1 MSFVHL
7 HNHSDFSLL
16 DGAVSVDNLIKQAVE
31 FGQPGLALT
40 DHGNMFGALKFY
52 KACRKANL
60 NPIVGNEFY
69 VAGASRKEKTGTEGG
84 NKYYHLILLAK
95 NEQGYKNLI
104 KLTSLAYIEGF
115 YYKPRIDWELLK
127 DYHEGLICSTACIA
141 GEVPQYIMMDRLAD
155 AAAVAGRYKEL
166 FGADNYFL
174 EIQDHGMPEERL
186 VNKAMVPLA
195 KKMGLRLIATND
207 IHYLSKSDV
216 AAHDALLCVGTNRKV
231 SDPKRMRFPTPEF
244 YFKSSQEMA
253 DLFRE
258 VPEAISN
265 TLLVNEM
272 VNLKIPLP
280 GPLLPAYDI
289 PPSFTSTEDSQAEL
303 EVRRVEAYLATMD
316 DEAICKPDPRN
327 GKLPVCELAPQ
338 IRSAL
343 AARMAQ
349 PVTRFFIWQTYRG
362 LEGRYAERGEA
373 IKQRLDYELGTI
385 ILMDF
390 VGYFLIVQDF
400 IAWAKDRDI
409 PVGPGRGSGAGSLVA
424 YSLRITDIDP
434 LRYGLLFERLLNP
447 ERVSMPD
454 FDIDFCTDRRAE
466 VIDYVTQKYGSNRVG
481 QIITFGT
488 LKAKAVIKDVARAL
502 DLTIDESNMITKLI
516 PDDDLKINLTKA
528 FEQSAELRALEEN
541 PRYAELFAM
550 ARKLEN
556 KNRNTSLHAAGIVIG
571 KTDLMDYVPLFK
583 DSKTGTLATQFTM
596 DQLEEC
602 GLVKMDFL
610 GLKTLTLVRKSL
622 GLIRKRGIELKETDI
637 PDTDAKTFAL
647 LSEGKSASVFQFE
660 SDGMQGIL
668 RQAKPG
674 SIEDLIALNALYRP
688 GPMDNIP
695 QFIDSKWGR
704 TPIKYPA
711 PALEKYLKET
721 YGVIV
726 YQEQVMQVA
735 QEIAGYS
742 LGRADLLR
750 RAMGKKKLEVL
761 AEEEKPFIEGAIAR
775 GYTAAKAKEIFDIL
789 VPFAGYGFNK
799 SHAAAYSVLAY
810 QTAWLKANYPAE
822 FMAANLTNEISDAK
836 KLTKCI
842 AEVRSMNLPLR
853 APDINQSEAL
863 FTVVDGR
870 EIVYGLIGVK
880 GVGEGVVTELI
891 LERDRHGPFKD
902 FMDFLERVGVR
913 NMNKRVI
920 ETLVRAGCFD
930 SLGHRRSELVINLE
944 RAFDYAQKKVEAG
957 AYGQASLFGADSG
970 EEFPPFRYETCE
982 EWPRSEILS
991 IEKQLLGF
999 YFSGHPLDA
1008 FRSIYDRCCDVNF
1021 EHLERSSGERLYT
1034 LVGQLVEWREILSK
1048 KGKRMAFGKVEVY
1061 SGAIDIVVFAKTLEQ
1076 AASRFKVD
1084 DIVFLKGKI
1093 DLTRDPPSFKVEAFA
1108 DPLELKE
1115 KSYRDIHIVLR
1126 PVHSEDELEPLRDVL
1141 FSSSGQCG
1149 VVFHVPAAGRRAAPP
1164 ALEATTAGL
1173 ADVAAPDQ
1181 AGTELEPNLPGLE
1194 GRSGDEGALSNDSG
1208 LSGDN
1213 LPVRRVA
1220 RAPNQTLVR
1229 AHAQINCSPRDEV
1242 LERLR
1247 EVGVVEDLWLD

>member
-16 DGAVSVDNLIKQAVE
+16 DGAVSVENLVKQAVE
-31 FGQPGLALT
+31 YGQPGLALT

-52 KACRKANL
+52 KACKKAGI

-69 VAGASRKEKTGTEGG
+69 MAGSSRSEKTGTESG
-84 NKYYHLILLAK
+84 NKYYHLILLAQ
-95 NEQGYKNLI
+95 NETGYRNLI

-115 YYKPRIDWELLK
+115 YYKPRIDWELLQR
-127 DYHEGLICSTACIA
+127 YNEGLICSTACIA
-141 GEVPQYIMMDRLAD
+141 GEIPQLLMMGRPAE
-155 AAAVAGRYKEL
+155 ARQVAGRYSEL
-166 FGADNYFL
+166 FGKDRYFI
-174 EIQDHGMPEERL
+174 EIQDHGMPEERQ
-186 VNKAMVPLA
+186 VNRELIPLS
-195 KKMGLRLIATND
+195 KELDLRLIATND
-207 IHYLSKSDV
+207 IHYLAKDDV
-216 AAHDALLCVGTNRKV
+216 AAHDALLCVGTNRKI

-253 DLFRE
+253 HVFRE

-265 TLLVNEM
+265 TLLINEM
-272 VNLKIPLP
+272 VQLNIPLP
-280 GPLLPAYDI
+280 GPLLPVYDI
-289 PPSFTSTEDSQAEL
+289 PASFSSSQDTEAEA
-303 EVRRVEAYLATMD
+303 EVRRVRHYLDSMSD
-316 DEAICKPDPRN
+316 VDVCKPDPRN
-327 GKLPVCELAPQ
+327 GKLAVAELAPQ
-338 IRSAL
+338 IRSSL
-343 AARMAQ
+343 AERMAQ
-349 PVTRFFIWQTYRG
+349 PVTRYFIWQTYRG
-362 LEGRYAERGEA
+362 LEERYSDCTEE
-373 IKQRLDYELGTI
+373 IKLRLDYELGTI

-400 IAWAKDRDI
+400 IRWAKDRDI

-454 FDIDFCTDRRAE
+454 FDIDFCNERRAE
-466 VIDYVTQKYGSNRVG
+466 VIEYVTQKYGTNRVG

-488 LKAKAVIKDVARAL
+488 LKTKAVLKDVARAL
-502 DLTIDESNMITKLI
+502 DLTIEESNMITKLI
-516 PDDDLKINLTKA
+516 PDDDLKINLAKA
-528 FEQSAELRALEEN
+528 FEQEPKLRELEQN

-556 KNRNTSLHAAGIVIG
+556 KNRHTSLHAAGIVIG

-583 DSKTGTLATQFTM
+583 DAKTGIIATQFTM

-610 GLKTLTLVRKSL
+610 GLKTLTLIRKSL
-622 GLIRKRGIELKETDI
+622 GLIKKRGIELKETDI
-637 PDTDAKTFAL
+637 PDTDEKTFAL

-695 QFIDSKWGR
+695 QFVDSKWGR
-704 TPIKYPA
+704 TPISYPV
-711 PALEKYLKET
+711 PSLEKYLKET

-750 RAMGKKKLEVL
+750 RAMGKKKAEVL
-761 AEEEKPFIEGAIAR
+761 AEERKPFLEGAVAR
-775 GYTAAKAKEIFDIL
+775 GYDAAKANEIFDIL

-822 FMAANLTNEISDAK
+822 FMAANMTNEISDTK

-842 AEVRSMNLPLR
+842 AEARSMNIGML
-853 APDINQSEAL
+853 APDINKSEAL
-863 FTVVDGR
+863 FTVVDGQ
-870 EIVYGLIGVK
+870 IVYGLIGVK
-880 GVGEGVVTELI
+880 GVGEAVVHDI
-891 LERDRHGPFKD
+891 IGERDRSGPYKD

-913 NMNKRVI
+913 SMNKRVI

-930 SLGHRRSELVINLE
+930 SLGHRRAELVINLE
-944 RAFDYAQKKVEAG
+944 RACDYAQKKVEAG
-957 AYGQASLFGADSG
+957 AYGQASLFDAASE
-970 EEFPPFRYETCE
+970 EEFPAFRYEPSD
-982 EWPRSEILS
+982 EWPKAEILRV
-991 IEKQLLGF
+991 EKQLLGF
-999 YFSGHPLDA
+999 YFSGHPLDDYKQ
-1008 FRSIYDRCCDVNF
+1008 IYERCCDVNF
-1021 EHLERSSGERLYT
+1021 EHLERSSADRLYT
-1034 LVGQLVEWREILSK
+1034 LVGQLVEYRELLSK
-1048 KGKRMAFGKVEVY
+1048 AGKKMAFGKVEVY
-1061 SGAIDIVVFAKTLEQ
+1061 GGSIDIVAFANVLERH
-1076 AASRFKVD
+1076 AGRFVLD

-1093 DLTRDPPSFKVEAFA
+1093 DLTRDPPSFKVEDAV
-1108 DPLELKE
+1108 DPAELKE
-1115 KSYRDIHIVLR
+1115 KSYRDVHIVLR
-1126 PVHSEDELEPLRDVL
+1126 TVRSEDELEPLRDVL
-1141 FSSSGQCG
+1141 FSASGSCG
-1149 VVFHVPAAGRRAAPP
+1149 VVFHVPG
-1164 ALEATTAGL
+1164 
-1173 ADVAAPDQ
+1173 Q
-1181 AGTELEPNLPGLE
+1181 
-1194 GRSGDEGALSNDSG
+1194 DS
-1208 LSGDN
+1208 
-1213 LPVRRVA
+1213 
-1220 RAPNQTLVR
+1220 QTLIR
-1229 AHAQINCSPRDEV
+1229 AHSQINCSPRPDV
-1242 LERLR
+1242 MDKLR
-1247 EVGVVEDLWLD
+1247 EVAVVADLWLD